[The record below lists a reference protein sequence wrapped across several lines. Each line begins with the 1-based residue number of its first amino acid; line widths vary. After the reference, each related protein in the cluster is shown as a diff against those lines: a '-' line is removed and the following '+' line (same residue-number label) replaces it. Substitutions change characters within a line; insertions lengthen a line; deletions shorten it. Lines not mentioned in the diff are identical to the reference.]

1 MEYASNNR
9 NYFFYI
15 GSLHP
20 RKNILNLIKAFEIF
34 KEKTSSDFKDEKHFK
49 NQEAERLEDYISKNN
64 RHTQAQYDAS
74 RIRLC
79 VKLIEKV
86 QHEYYNVEYQ
96 DYFNSVFRFEDDD
109 EMPGYKRLEIDTL
122 SDTFEEY
129 VIKYYRTYLKVIR
142 EHHCDSSLHTA
153 IKMANY
159 NHLKAKRLLFK
170 LLDTHIERWWD

>member
-1 MEYASNNR
+1 MNIIR
-9 NYFFYI
+9 I
-15 GSLHP
+15 IK
-20 RKNILNLIKAFEIF
+20 RKLEPIKNLIRWFPIIWKDKDWDNHFIWEILKF
-34 KEKTSSDFKDEKHFK
+34 KLT
-49 NQEAERLEDYISKNN
+49 NQADYISKHD
-64 RHTQAQYDAS
+64 RHTLAQYDAS
-74 RIRLC
+74 RMRLC
-79 VKLIEKV
+79 VKLIERI
-86 QHEYYNVEYQ
+86 QDEHYNVEYQ

-153 IKMANY
+153 MKMANY

-170 LLDTHIERWWD
+170 LLDTYIERWWD

>member
-1 MEYASNNR
+1 MNIIR
-9 NYFFYI
+9 I
-15 GSLHP
+15 IK
-20 RKNILNLIKAFEIF
+20 RKLESIKNLIRWFPIIWKDKDWDTHFIWEILKF
-34 KEKTSSDFKDEKHFK
+34 KLT
-49 NQEAERLEDYISKNN
+49 NQADYISKND

-74 RIRLC
+74 RMRLC

-109 EMPGYKRLEIDTL
+109 EMPGYKRLEMDTL